1 MVDIVKKQTAISHSD
16 AATDDV
22 RSSGATD
29 IQSNLSPRPKRLP
42 ERRHLRDYWN
52 VILKRQWLVL
62 ATVATIFVVTAIET
76 FTMTPHYRAV
86 TRLKVDPESSS
97 VLPYKEIHDSGTGY
111 WDAETYLQTQWAI
124 LQSRALAERVVRSLG
139 PEKQRAFR
147 ESTGQ
152 GFLRD
157 KIYSLMSAASGAE
170 RRERDQA
177 RTGVHEHAVL
187 SPSDGG
193 KNTTLSM
200 DRLLKG
206 LQVEAVRNTRLVNV
220 FYTCSDPQL
229 AADVVNTVAEE
240 FIELNFEDKYQAT
253 IRATDFLE
261 RQLQDLKV
269 TVEKSEER
277 LVEYARAHNIL
288 SLADQQDIVIQRLG
302 DLNQEMTKVES
313 EMMVRRAEYERV
325 RQASV
330 LNFPPSLI
338 TEKISQL
345 ELSEVELKRK
355 LRSLGSRYG
364 GRWPEFQ
371 QIQEELRQVNEELGR
386 EKEQALRHA
395 QENYAVAI
403 GRQQQLAAT
412 LERQKD
418 LADQLSQ
425 DSIQYNILRR
435 EVETNKELY
444 EGLLQRLKEAGV
456 SAGLKSS
463 NISVVDRGEV
473 PLKVF
478 SPHKASNLFFGLAFA
493 LVVGISLAFFL
504 DYLDNTLKTPEEVD
518 KKLALPSLGVIPRF
532 ERAGSI
538 RVRTLLGRQNG
549 EAPRVKSHLPSPHS
563 FRNQYWEAYR
573 GLRTSILLSTS
584 GKPPKIVMFTSAL
597 AGEGKTATAVNT
609 GIIFA
614 QSGIR
619 TLLIDLDMRRP
630 SVGEYFEANNSR
642 GMSYHL
648 TGNCD
653 LASEI
658 RETEIEN
665 LFLLTAGQTPPNP
678 AELLSSR
685 LMDKAL
691 LLARNSFDHV
701 IIDTAPVLSVTDAL
715 VLSPKVDGVVMVI
728 RAGKTASDAVRRAT
742 EHLEQ
747 VGARILGVVIN
758 DADLRNGHYRYYYK
772 YYYDNRYYAD
782 KA

>member
-1 MVDIVKKQTAISHSD
+1 MADIVKKQTAITRSDGHSI
-16 AATDDV
+16 

-29 IQSNLSPRPKRLP
+29 GRSDVPPRPRRLP
-42 ERRHLRDYWN
+42 EPRHLRDYWN
-52 VILKRQWLVL
+52 IILNRRWLIL
-62 ATVATIFVVTAIET
+62 ATVTTIFVLTAIET

-86 TRLKVDPESSS
+86 TRLKVDPEASN
-97 VLPYKEIHDSGTGY
+97 VLPYKEIHNSGTSY

-124 LQSRALAERVVRSLG
+124 LQSRALAERVVSSLG
-139 PEKQRAFR
+139 PAKQRAF
-147 ESTGQ
+147 EPTGQ

-157 KIYSLMSAASGAE
+157 HVYSLISAVSGGGS
-170 RRERDQA
+170 RER
-177 RTGVHEHAVL
+177 EHALAGAQEPGVL
-187 SPSDGG
+187 LPSDGVKKSG
-193 KNTTLSM
+193 FLVE
-200 DRLLKG
+200 RLLKG
-206 LQVEAVRNTRLVNV
+206 LQVEPLRNTRLVNV
-220 FYTCSDPQL
+220 FYTCSDPRL
-229 AADVVNTVAEE
+229 AADVVNAVAEE
-240 FIELNFEDKYQAT
+240 FIELNFEDKYSAT

-269 TVEKSEER
+269 AVEKSEER

-313 EMMVRRAEYERV
+313 EMMARQAEYERV

-330 LNFPPSLI
+330 LNFPPSLL
-338 TEKISQL
+338 TEKIIQL
-345 ELSEVELKRK
+345 ELSEVELRRK
-355 LRSLGSRYG
+355 LSSLRSRYG
-364 GRWPEFQ
+364 GRWPELQ
-371 QIQEELRQVNEELGR
+371 QMQEELTQVSEELGR

-395 QENYAVAI
+395 QENYLVAI
-403 GRQQQLAAT
+403 GRQQQLAAA
-412 LERQKD
+412 LERQKE
-418 LADQLSQ
+418 LAEQLSQ

-435 EVETNKELY
+435 EVQTNKELY

-463 NISVVDRGEV
+463 NISIVDRGEV
-473 PLKVF
+473 PLRVF
-478 SPHKASNLFFGLAFA
+478 SPRKASNLLFGLAFA
-493 LVVGISLAFFL
+493 LVAGIGLAFFL
-504 DYLDNTLKTPEEVD
+504 NYLDNTLNTPEEVD
-518 KKLALPSLGVIPRF
+518 KNLALPSLGVIPRF
-532 ERAGSI
+532 ESAGNI
-538 RVRTLLGRQNG
+538 RFRRLLGRQNG
-549 EAPRVKSHLPSPHS
+549 EVTRENGNLPSARS
-563 FRNQYWEAYR
+563 LRNPCWEAYR
-573 GLRTSILLSTS
+573 GLRTSVLLSSS
-584 GKPPKIVMFTSAL
+584 GKPPKIFMFTSAL

-609 GIIFA
+609 SIIFA
-614 QSGIR
+614 RSGIK

-630 SVGEYFEANNSR
+630 SIAGYFGITSSR
-642 GMSYHL
+642 GMSHHL

-747 VGARILGVVIN
+747 VGAKILGVVIN
-758 DADLRNGHYRYYYK
+758 GADLRSGQYRYYK

-782 KA
+782 NA